1 MISLPSPR
9 VGVSD
14 ILARL
19 SNTIRALAACIALML
34 LFAPPVFSKATVD
47 DVSQGLTC
55 QCGCGLTVANCNHPE
70 CSFSVPLRGE
80 ISRMIDKGM
89 DRPAIIAI
97 YRAKFGEKILSAPT
111 TEGFNLLA
119 WVMPFFALL
128 VGGGFI
134 VLMLGRWRHETP
146 APPAVAEV
154 EASRVPVFDAKL
166 REQLDAEVKG
176 KL

>member
-1 MISLPSPR
+1 
-9 VGVSD
+9 V
-14 ILARL
+14 
-19 SNTIRALAACIALML
+19 IALMRL
-34 LFAPPVFSKATVD
+34 AVGTRTFAACVALTLFIATPAFAKATVD

-80 ISRMIDKGM
+80 ISRMLDQGM
-89 DRPAIIAI
+89 DRAAIIAI

-119 WVMPFFALL
+119 WVMPFFALV

-134 VLMLGRWRHETP
+134 VMMLGRWRHETP
-146 APPAVAEV
+146 SLPLGSEMGAERIPALD
-154 EASRVPVFDAKL
+154 SRL
-166 REQLDAEVKG
+166 REKLDAEVKR
-176 KL
+176 LL

>member
-1 MISLPSPR
+1 MTRLPIKTR
-9 VGVSD
+9 AFAVS
-14 ILARL
+14 I
-19 SNTIRALAACIALML
+19 ALAL
-34 LFAPPVFSKATVD
+34 LFATPVFSAATVD

-111 TEGFNLLA
+111 T
-119 WVMPFFALL
+119 
-128 VGGGFI
+128 
-134 VLMLGRWRHETP
+134 
-146 APPAVAEV
+146 
-154 EASRVPVFDAKL
+154 
-166 REQLDAEVKG
+166 
-176 KL
+176 

>member
-1 MISLPSPR
+1 
-9 VGVSD
+9 VSD
-14 ILARL
+14 GVARFAI
-19 SNTIRALAACIALML
+19 NFRAFSACIALVIFL
-34 LFAPPVFSKATVD
+34 ATPAFSAATLD

-119 WVMPFFALL
+119 WVMPFLALL
-128 VGGGFI
+128 IGGGFI
-134 VLMLGRWRHETP
+134 VMMLGRWRQETP
-146 APPAVAEV
+146 LLPSGS
-154 EASRVPVFDAKL
+154 EAAARTGATVDPQL
-166 REQLDAEVKG
+166 RKQLEAEVKRQ
-176 KL
+176 L